1 MAFVEQSRLE
11 QRVAMLA
18 DYDTGLFT
26 VSALCAV
33 YGVSRETF
41 YVWRARRA
49 QGAPDW
55 FCDRSHA
62 PASCPHRTP
71 DALAQA
77 ALAVRRR
84 FPHFGPKKIHAVLAR
99 EQPAIAWPAPST
111 IGEILARAGLVAPK
125 ARRPRR
131 VEAGPAA
138 GAGVR
143 AAHEEWACDFK
154 GWFRTRDGVR
164 CDPLTLTD
172 RASRFLLAA
181 RIVPPTAKGVRPVF
195 EQAFAEH
202 GLPGAMRC
210 DNGPPFGG
218 AGPAGLTRLSVWWLR
233 LGIEP
238 RFIRPGTPGDN
249 ACHERLH
256 RTLKDQTACPPA
268 GSAAEQQARFDAF
281 CAHYNEERPHEA
293 LDQGLP
299 VEHLTPSPRPY
310 PKRLPEPWYDADHEV
325 RRVRRAGD
333 VKWRGGQVFLG
344 EALAGELV
352 GLAEVDGER
361 WAVRFCGVTL
371 GSLDPHGRFRRL
383 GPQRHRLHPATPPN
397 VSGINPV

>member
-1 MAFVEQSRLE
+1 MAFVERSRLE

-26 VSALCAV
+26 VSALCAA

-49 QGAPDW
+49 HGAPDW

-62 PASCPHRTP
+62 PAACPHRTP
-71 DALAQA
+71 EPLAQA
-77 ALAVRRR
+77 VLAVRRR
-84 FPHFGPKKIHAVLAR
+84 FPHFGPKKIKAVLAR

-111 IGEILARAGLVAPK
+111 IGGLLARAGLVAPPPRRR
-125 ARRPRR
+125 RRP
-131 VEAGPAA
+131 EAGLADTAPAL
-138 GAGVR
+138 GA
-143 AAHEEWACDFK
+143 HDEWACDFK

-172 RASRFLLAA
+172 RASRFLIAV
-181 RIVPPTAKGVRPVF
+181 RIVPPSAKGVRPVF
-195 EQAFAEH
+195 EAAFREH
-202 GLPGAMRC
+202 GLPRAIRC

-218 AGPAGLTRLSVWWLR
+218 AGPAGLTQLSVWWLR

-268 GSAAEQQARFDAF
+268 QSAGEQQARFAAF
-281 CAHYNEERPHEA
+281 CAHYNGERPHEA
-293 LDQGLP
+293 LDQDRP
-299 VEHLTPSPRPY
+299 ADRFDPSPRLY
-310 PKRLPEPWYDADHEV
+310 PKTLPEPWYDADHQV
-325 RRVRRAGD
+325 RRVRPTGEIKWAG
-333 VKWRGGQVFLG
+333 RRVFLG
-344 EALAGELV
+344 EALGGELV
-352 GLAEVDGER
+352 GLAEADEGR
-361 WAVRFCGVTL
+361 WVVRFCGVTL
-371 GSLDPHGRFRRL
+371 GGLDRDGRFRRL
-383 GPQRHRLHPATPPN
+383 APLRHRLHPATPPN
-397 VSGINPV
+397 LSGINPV